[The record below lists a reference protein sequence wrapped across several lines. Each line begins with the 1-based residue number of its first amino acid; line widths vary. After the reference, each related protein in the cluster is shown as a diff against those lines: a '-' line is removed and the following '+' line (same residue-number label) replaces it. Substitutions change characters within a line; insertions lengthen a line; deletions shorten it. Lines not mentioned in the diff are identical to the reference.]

1 MMRRVM
7 AMLVAAFMLALLPAV
22 ASAQE
27 VEAEAEVEAL
37 RGAIGELEGE
47 TAEEWAAAAA
57 AADTA
62 LADLKAAAADLDYA
76 ELDAAFADLNA
87 AIEEGDL
94 EAIALAG
101 GALTPAFDA
110 VAAQAGGE
118 GEGGETA
125 APTAVDTGDAVNGG
139 PNVAL
144 LMMAAILALL
154 AVGAFG
160 LRWTIGR
167 R

>member
-1 MMRRVM
+1 MVM
-7 AMLVAAFMLALLPAV
+7 LIAAFMLALLPAV

-27 VEAEAEVEAL
+27 AEVEAL
-37 RGAIGELEGE
+37 RGVVGELEGE
-47 TAEEWAAAAA
+47 TAEEWAESAA
-57 AADTA
+57 AADAA

-76 ELDAAFADLNA
+76 DLDAALADLNA
-87 AIEEGDL
+87 AIEAGDL

-101 GALTPAFDA
+101 EAVTPAFDA
-110 VAAQAGGE
+110 VAAQAAAE

-125 APTAVDTGDAVNGG
+125 APTAVGTGDAVNGG